1 MSHSRLFPQRPLLLS
16 SLGEELP
23 APFAVVQALP
33 CPWGSDHKAQVKSE
47 SSKGLA
53 LGEYV

>member
-47 SSKGLA
+47 SSEGLA